1 MRQPPPAIWW
11 RRLGAFICHSG
22 AMPRRM
28 LVPAPALR
36 PLVQMYRI
44 VEESTLQPERHMLLP
59 EHTAHLIV
67 HSGGTWVLGPG
78 GVAAPLP
85 LATLSG
91 LTLTPAP
98 LVSGGP
104 TRALWAELY
113 PWAARQL
120 LGWSYPDP
128 PLDLST
134 GAGGPALSAAVRAI
148 SAALAA
154 ADWDTAVGLLEG
166 WLLARAAQT
175 ARAAG
180 PGVRAAVRLYHSTG
194 QARVADLAAELDLS
208 PRTLERQFAQEVG
221 IGAKSLARLIRFETA
236 HNLLSDDPQ
245 TPLATLAYD
254 LGFSDQAHLTR
265 EFRALGGLT
274 PGAYARL
281 SRLRRALDPGAW
293 LPGTLGD
300 KPVWPP
306 LPE

>member
-1 MRQPPPAIWW
+1 
-11 RRLGAFICHSG
+11 
-22 AMPRRM
+22 MPRRM

-44 VEESTLQPERHMLLP
+44 VEGTTPHTERHMLLP

-78 GVAAPLP
+78 GIATPLP

-98 LVSGGP
+98 LLSGGP

-128 PLDLST
+128 PLDLGA
-134 GAGGPALSAAVRAI
+134 GAGGPALALTVRAV

-180 PGVRAAVRLYHSTG
+180 PGVRAAVRLYHSVG
-194 QARVADLAAELDLS
+194 QARVADLAAELGLS
-208 PRTLERQFAQEVG
+208 ARTLERQFAQEVG

-236 HNLLSDDPQ
+236 HNLLSDDPE

-281 SRLRRALDPGAW
+281 SRGRLALEPEGW
-293 LPGTLGD
+293 LPDTSAD
-300 KPVWPP
+300 KPLWPP